1 MPHFKS
7 DDQFVYVTDDYMEV
21 YIPIMFFDQTKRYA
35 VDFSTYIETLGLV
48 YCGLF
53 SSGSLSEIKLM
64 KHPYRITLYV
74 YESETRAVTLPAE
87 GKVMCRVLKYTN
99 GTRFMDSM
107 IVQDGQSSLQYLDMA
122 MAGKIPKA
130 VPYDKAAEALQK
142 NKSVNHVSFGVR
154 NEVEELVL
162 AISYR
167 VAGKLEKKFAEL
179 YGKDMTV
186 SPYAYVTANTRQV
199 CQYSSTFSALTFEDM
214 DSMVTT
220 SLNRSRENKKE
231 DRAPIESIIKM

>member
-7 DDQFVYVTDDYMEV
+7 DDQFVYVTDDYMEA
-21 YIPIMFFDQTKRYA
+21 YIPLMFFDQTKRYA

-64 KHPYRITLYV
+64 KHPYRIKLYV
-74 YESETRAVTLPAE
+74 YESETRVIDLPAE
-87 GKVMCRVLKYTN
+87 GKTVCRVLKYTQ
-99 GTRFMDSM
+99 GTRFMDAM
-107 IVQDGQSSLQYLDMA
+107 IVQDAQSSLQYLDMS

-154 NEVEELVL
+154 NEVEEMIL
-162 AISYR
+162 ALSYR
-167 VAGKLEKKFAEL
+167 VPGKLNKRFAEL
-179 YGKDMTV
+179 YGGDLSV
-186 SPYAYVTANTRQV
+186 SPYAYVSVNTRQA

-214 DSMVTT
+214 DSMITT

-231 DRAPIESIIKM
+231 DWAPIESIIKM